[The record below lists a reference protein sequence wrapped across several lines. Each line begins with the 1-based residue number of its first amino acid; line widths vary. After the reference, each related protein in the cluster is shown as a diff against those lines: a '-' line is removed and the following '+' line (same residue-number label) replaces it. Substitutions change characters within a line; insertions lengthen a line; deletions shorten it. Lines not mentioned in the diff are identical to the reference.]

1 MKAEKEEHK
10 EEKMIERD
18 ELKGATHG
26 HKDGV
31 AGTSLDAEAIGKSL
45 KNLVIFLISTSLI
58 RLSGS
63 RDE

>member
-45 KNLVIFLISTSLI
+45 KNLVNFSHFNITDWTQ
-58 RLSGS
+58 RLA
-63 RDE
+63 

>member
-45 KNLVIFLISTSLI
+45 KNLVNFSHLNITDWTQ
-58 RLSGS
+58 RLA
-63 RDE
+63 

>member
-1 MKAEKEEHK
+1 MKTEKEEHK

-45 KNLVIFLISTSLI
+45 KNLVNFSHLNITDWTQ
-58 RLSGS
+58 RLA
-63 RDE
+63 